1 MADGGMDLGGYM
13 AGGVGGGIAGMNRRG
28 QAPAGGMGGGGT
40 AMGGFGGELAQNGSG
55 GRATEFIDGVS
66 ALDGK
71 RDQAGPMSHA
81 QATGFASVAG
91 FEFDE
96 ASLNNEFDQFELE
109 FIAATKEYDF
119 SAQYVS
125 HSLIETLLRVGV
137 GLGGIL
143 VILIGSWI
151 IRVASRS
158 TWVVGFVAV
167 SFLPISLFMILRWVF
182 PVLGVIVL
190 FASLSWLLKLRI
202 SRSTLKAA

>member
-1 MADGGMDLGGYM
+1 LARVVTSSVEYVHGRVLILAPEGLADLIRNDSSNFITKNVIAL
-13 AGGVGGGIAGMNRRG
+13 APDDIAG
-28 QAPAGGMGGGGT
+28 
-40 AMGGFGGELAQNGSG
+40 L
-55 GRATEFIDGVS
+55 
-66 ALDGK
+66 
-71 RDQAGPMSHA
+71 
-81 QATGFASVAG
+81 
-91 FEFDE
+91 EFDE

-125 HSLIETLLRVGV
+125 HSLIETFLRVGV

-143 VILIGSWI
+143 VILIGSWV

-158 TWVVGFVAV
+158 TWLVGFVAV
-167 SFLPISLFMILRWVF
+167 CFLPISLFMISCWVF

-190 FASLSWLLKLRI
+190 LASLNWLLKLRF

>member
-1 MADGGMDLGGYM
+1 MGSEMCIRDRPNVKNTGL
-13 AGGVGGGIAGMNRRG
+13 IG
-28 QAPAGGMGGGGT
+28 QAP
-40 AMGGFGGELAQNGSG
+40 
-55 GRATEFIDGVS
+55 
-66 ALDGK
+66 
-71 RDQAGPMSHA
+71 
-81 QATGFASVAG
+81 TGFTPTAGSLDEPG